1 MMVEMSDG
9 SVQGEPEAR
18 RECTLSTKPTPG
30 GQRDRAGRA
39 NLARRGGRRH
49 PRHPWHVLEEKMA
62 CGQNTGLS
70 GTGMKRK
77 GITELG

>member
-1 MMVEMSDG
+1 MVVFRG
-9 SVQGEPEAR
+9 SQRPGESAHSAQNPPLEVR
-18 RECTLSTKPTPG
+18 GTGQG
-30 GQRDRAGRA
+30 GQTWLGEVGDGI
-39 NLARRGGRRH
+39 LGT
-49 PRHPWHVLEEKMA
+49 PWHVLEEKMV